1 MALNGF
7 KFLSLANLPQ
17 FSPISP
23 QCPTCS
29 LRTIPT
35 KPNFDPQQ
43 NELAARSQKALKY
56 DSNWTI

>member
-17 FSPISP
+17 FSVISP

-43 NELAARSQKALKY
+43 NYLAARSQ
-56 DSNWTI
+56 

>member
-1 MALNGF
+1 MALIGF
-7 KFLSLANLPQ
+7 KFHGLANLPQ
-17 FSPISP
+17 FSLISP

-43 NELAARSQKALKY
+43 NELAAQSQ
-56 DSNWTI
+56 